1 MSYFEILKVNRLK
14 KTIII
19 LIVCALL
26 IVYPLSNFSAVIG
39 EIYISQA
46 DTGEGISYIEKM
58 AQADVGEAE
67 ALVKKAEEIR
77 DYIPESKSER
87 VAEILYKLDKGKTT
101 YKKVLKNVYFMG
113 DSLINGLESFGILN
127 DKKIYS
133 KVSASLYHLEDNYK
147 KVIKKEPEVIVLH
160 YGLNALGYTDE
171 ALSGYVKMYSKC
183 IKKIKKKLPDTRI
196 IVSSIFPV
204 DRKVAKNKLF
214 GRIKAY
220 NKATKKMC
228 KDLGVDYLDN
238 GPLFKE
244 IDYCYGR
251 DGIHLPEYFY
261 RDYWLKYLI
270 EEMEIV

>member
-1 MSYFEILKVNRLK
+1 MK
-14 KTIII
+14 KTIIM

-26 IVYPLSNFSAVIG
+26 VAYPLSNFSAVIG
-39 EIYISQA
+39 ENYTSQA
-46 DTGEGISYIEKM
+46 DTAEGVSYIEKM
-58 AQADVGEAE
+58 AQLEVSEAE
-67 ALVKKAEEIR
+67 KLVNQAEEIR
-77 DYIPESKSER
+77 NYIPKSNSEK
-87 VAEILYKLDKGKTT
+87 VAELLYKLDKGKTT
-101 YKKVLKNVYFMG
+101 YKKALKNVYFMG
-113 DSLINGLESFGILN
+113 DSLINGLESFGILSE
-127 DKKIYS
+127 KKVYS

-160 YGLNALGYTDE
+160 YGLNSLGYTDE
-171 ALSGYVKMYSKC
+171 ALDGYIALYGKC

-204 DRKVAKNKLF
+204 DRKVAKNKVF

-220 NKATKKMC
+220 NKAMKQMC
-228 KDLGVDYLDN
+228 KKLDVDYLN
-238 GPLFKE
+238 NNPLFKE
-244 IDYCYGR
+244 IDKCYGR

>member
-1 MSYFEILKVNRLK
+1 LK
-14 KTIII
+14 KTVIM

-26 IVYPLSNFSAVIG
+26 ISYPLSNFSALIK
-39 EIYISQA
+39 ENHTAQA
-46 DTGEGISYIEKM
+46 DTGEGVSYIEKM
-58 AQADVGEAE
+58 ALIDVSEAE
-67 ALVKKAEEIR
+67 KSVKTAEEIR
-77 DYIPESKSER
+77 NYIPESKSER

-101 YKKVLKNVYFMG
+101 YKKVLKDVYFMG

-133 KVSASLYHLEDNYK
+133 QISASLYHLEDNYK

-171 ALSGYVKMYSKC
+171 ALDGYVKMYSKC

-204 DRKVAKNKLF
+204 DRKIAKDKLF
-214 GRIKAY
+214 GRIKVY
-220 NKATKKMC
+220 NKAMKKMC
-228 KDLGVDYLDN
+228 KDLGAEYLNN

-261 RDYWLKYLI
+261 RDYWLRYLI